1 MLLGSVDQSIG
12 WNLVTK
18 QVHFNDCVIG
28 RIPRDASDD
37 LVLPSPVFMV
47 VDMESGVLSFRA
59 QEVDVAVGLKGLKQ
73 IGEKLYI
80 AAAMDTPSDSIKVT
94 YKGLVGKFTGKIDS

>member
-1 MLLGSVDQSIG
+1 
-12 WNLVTK
+12 
-18 QVHFNDCVIG
+18 
-28 RIPRDASDD
+28 
-37 LVLPSPVFMV
+37 MV
-47 VDMESGVLSFRA
+47 VDMENGVLSFRA